1 MFESEI
7 EMEKRQSSFGP
18 LIVIFALLGVVV
30 GGIGYFFYQQQR
42 GFPQEDAKAAVQAI
56 VAEKGIAKVSFTTGN
71 VKSTAGD
78 LVSDPHYRLL
88 AKAGIIK
95 LGKIDVKTPVTLTP
109 EGEKIL
115 SAIPG
120 YIKTTEKDGTVS
132 HTVPLAK
139 RQFVSIDQIAKL
151 THSTARVDYTW
162 KWEPTTLG
170 NDFDAAGK
178 LVKGFSTWERSV
190 LIDKYGA
197 AFYGADPEKVALVFV
212 KKYDGWKLNR

>member
-18 LIVIFALLGVVV
+18 LILVLVMVGLVV
-30 GGIGYFFYQQQR
+30 GGVGYYVYEQMR
-42 GFPQEDAKAAVQAI
+42 GFPKDEATAAVQTI
-56 VAEKGIAKVSFTTGN
+56 VADKGVAKVSFTTGN

-78 LVSDPHYRLL
+78 IVTDPHYRLL
-88 AKAGIIK
+88 EKAGIIK

-109 EGEKIL
+109 EGEKII

-120 YIKTTEKDGTVS
+120 YTKTVEKDGTVS

-139 RQFVSIDQIAKL
+139 RQFVGIDNIEKL

-170 NDFDAAGK
+170 SDFDASGR
-178 LVKGFSTWERSV
+178 LVKSFSTWERSV

-197 AFYGADPEKVALVFV
+197 AFYSAAPEKVAMVFV
-212 KKYDGWKLNR
+212 KKYDGWKPMR